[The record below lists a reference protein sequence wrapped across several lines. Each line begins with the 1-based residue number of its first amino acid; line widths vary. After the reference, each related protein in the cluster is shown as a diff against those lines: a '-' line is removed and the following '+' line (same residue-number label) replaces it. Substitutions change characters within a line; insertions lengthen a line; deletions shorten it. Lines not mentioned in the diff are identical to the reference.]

1 MASELRVNTL
11 KDASGNN
18 SVATSVVFGGTA
30 KGFVYY
36 DMASTSALKSFNF
49 SSITDNAVGGHTV
62 TMATAMDS
70 INYATTAGCGRMDS
84 GTYGF
89 LETQMNVAAAIVPN
103 TTTAYQYI
111 VVRHDAG
118 AYMDADRVNFAV
130 HGDLA

>member
-1 MASELRVNTL
+1 
-11 KDASGNN
+11 
-18 SVATSVVFGGTA
+18 
-30 KGFVYY
+30 
-36 DMASTSALKSFNF
+36 
-49 SSITDNAVGGHTV
+49 
-62 TMATAMDS
+62 
-70 INYATTAGCGRMDS
+70 MDS

>member
-1 MASELRVNTL
+1 M
-11 KDASGNN
+11 
-18 SVATSVVFGGTA
+18 TSVLNVDTIAAKNGTSPVTLTKQSA
-30 KGFVYY
+30 VKGFVYY

-89 LETQMNVAAAIVPN
+89 LETQKNVEAAILPN

>member
-1 MASELRVNTL
+1 MSTL
-11 KDASGNN
+11 KADTIQSTSGGAVTLTNQ
-18 SVATSVVFGGTA
+18 SAV

-36 DMASTSALKSFNF
+36 DMAGTSASKSLNF
-49 SSITDNAVGGHTV
+49 SSISDNAVGGHTV

>member
-1 MASELRVNTL
+1 MA
-11 KDASGNN
+11 G
-18 SVATSVVFGGTA
+18 
-30 KGFVYY
+30 
-36 DMASTSALKSFNF
+36 TSASKSFNF

>member
-1 MASELRVNTL
+1 MSTL
-11 KDASGNN
+11 KADTVQSTSGGAVTLTNQ
-18 SVATSVVFGGTA
+18 SAV

-36 DMASTSALKSFNF
+36 DMAGTTPSKSFNF

>member
-1 MASELRVNTL
+1 MSTL
-11 KDASGNN
+11 KADTVPSTRCGAGKLTNQSA
-18 SVATSVVFGGTA
+18 V
-30 KGFVYY
+30 KGFVYDY
-36 DMASTSALKSFNF
+36 MAGTTTSKSFTF

-111 VVRHDAG
+111 LFRHDAG
-118 AYMDADRVNFAV
+118 AYMDAHRVNFSF